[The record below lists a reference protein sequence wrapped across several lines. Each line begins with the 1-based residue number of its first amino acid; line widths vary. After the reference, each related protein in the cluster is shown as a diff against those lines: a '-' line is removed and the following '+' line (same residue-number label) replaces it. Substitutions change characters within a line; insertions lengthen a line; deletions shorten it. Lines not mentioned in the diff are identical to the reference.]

1 MAVNVPLILI
11 NDLPEQEIPT
21 DDVYLIIGG
30 NDAKKVKVSN
40 LSEYLKKRLQI
51 EDITTNVGN
60 LSTNVWNLSTNVE
73 NLSENIDKKQDIIE
87 DTGWIE
93 CKYGNGIVPYTSN
106 SNARVRKIGNIV
118 FLQGTLKNN
127 TAWSTH
133 DSILT
138 FDKKFAPSQESRFL
152 CQGSGLNRFLLTVR
166 TTGICKV
173 ERYGTNQ
180 SQGITIKTGAWLNVF
195 ATWVTG

>member
-60 LSTNVWNLSTNVE
+60 LSTNVENLSENVENLSTNVE

-93 CKYGNGIVPYTSN
+93 
-106 SNARVRKIGNIV
+106 
-118 FLQGTLKNN
+118 
-127 TAWSTH
+127 
-133 DSILT
+133 
-138 FDKKFAPSQESRFL
+138 
-152 CQGSGLNRFLLTVR
+152 
-166 TTGICKV
+166 
-173 ERYGTNQ
+173 
-180 SQGITIKTGAWLNVF
+180 
-195 ATWVTG
+195 